1 MPGKLTIFRGLPGS
15 GKSTEAQRLVQTLLS
30 AGITAINID
39 RDMFR
44 LANGFSVA
52 PVATFEETISD
63 TERAIIEN
71 GLLQNWN
78 VIESSTN
85 LNNRFLKSLVKLGT
99 NCGAEVEIIDVN
111 TPLDVCVERDEN
123 RRLVGGHFL
132 GEEVL
137 RAFAAR
143 VMPNGKFPPKPKLPE
158 VVNGAPY
165 VPDINRP
172 SAIIVDI
179 DGTVAE
185 VDGRSPYDYTLVST
199 DKPKQW
205 VIDLIQGAWVN
216 SEQVIFMS
224 GRDSMCRL
232 DTVKWINR
240 YVGENID
247 YKLYMRAEGDQ
258 RMDAIVKLELFNK
271 HIRHN
276 YNVRYCVD
284 DRAQVIRMYRSI
296 GLNVLDV
303 AGHTF

>member
-30 AGITAINID
+30 VGITAINID

-44 LANGFSVA
+44 LAAGFGVA
-52 PVATFEETISD
+52 PAGSFEEAITD
-63 TERAIIEN
+63 TQRAVIEN

-85 LNNRFLKSLVKLGT
+85 LNAKFLKALVKLGA
-99 NCGAEVEIIDVN
+99 NCGAEVEIIDVS

-123 RRLVGGHFL
+123 RRLAGGHFL
-132 GEEVL
+132 GEDIL
-137 RAFAAR
+137 RDFANR
-143 VMPNGKFPPKPKLPE
+143 VMPKGKFPPKPKLPE
-158 VVNGAPY
+158 VVNGTLYVAPLDK
-165 VPDINRP
+165 PR
-172 SAIIVDI
+172 AIIVDI

-205 VIDLIQGAWVN
+205 VIDLVEGAARN
-216 SEQVIFMS
+216 GETIIFMS
-224 GRDSMCRL
+224 GRDSMCRQ
-232 DTVKWINR
+232 DTLNWIRKYTN
-240 YVGENID
+240 VTD
-247 YKLYMRAEGDQ
+247 FKLYMRAEGDE

-271 HIRHN
+271 NIRAN
-276 YNVRYCVD
+276 YDIRYCVD

>member
-15 GKSTEAQRLVQTLLS
+15 GKSTEARALVQTLLKL
-30 AGITAINID
+30 GVTAINID

-44 LANGFSVA
+44 LASGFGVA
-52 PVATFEETISD
+52 PAGAYEETISNVQQ
-63 TERAIIEN
+63 TIIEN
-71 GLLQNWN
+71 GLLQNWC

-85 LNNRFLKSLVKLGT
+85 LNAKFLKELVKFGA
-99 NCGAEVEIIDVN
+99 NCGAEVEIIDVD
-111 TPLDVCVERDEN
+111 TPLEVCIERDEN
-123 RRLVGGHFL
+123 RRLAGGHFL

-137 RAFAAR
+137 RSFANR
-143 VMPNGKFPPKPKLPE
+143 VMPKGKFPPKPKLPE
-158 VVNGAPY
+158 RVSGELY
-165 VPDINRP
+165 VPDISKP

-185 VDGRSPYDYTLVST
+185 ADGRSPYDYTLVST

-205 VIDLIQGAWVN
+205 VIDLVKGAHAN
-216 SEQVIFMS
+216 GEHIIFMS
-224 GRDSMCRL
+224 GRDSVCRL
-232 DTVKWINR
+232 DTIKWINR
-240 YVGENID
+240 YVGSTHD
-247 YKLYMRAEGDQ
+247 YDLFMRAEGDG
-258 RMDAIVKLELFNK
+258 RLDAIVKLELFNE
-271 HIRHN
+271 HIRNN

>member
-30 AGITAINID
+30 VGVTAINID

-44 LANGFSVA
+44 LAGGFGVA
-52 PVATFEETISD
+52 PAGSYEEIISD
-63 TERAIIEN
+63 TQRAVIEN

-85 LNNRFLKSLVKLGT
+85 LNAKFLKSLVKLGA
-99 NCGAEVEIIDVN
+99 NCGAEVEIRDVD

-123 RRLVGGHFL
+123 RRLAGGHFL
-132 GEEVL
+132 GEDVL
-137 RAFAAR
+137 RSFANR
-143 VMPNGKFPPKPKLPE
+143 VIPKGKFPPKPKLPE
-158 VVNGAPY
+158 IVSGTLYVAPL
-165 VPDINRP
+165 DKP

-205 VIDLIQGAWVN
+205 VIDLIQGAHKN
-216 SEQVIFMS
+216 GEKIIFMS
-224 GRDSMCRL
+224 GRDSMCYQ
-232 DTVKWINR
+232 DTWDWIIK
-240 YVGENID
+240 NIWVPNF
-247 YKLYMRAEGDQ
+247 KLYMRAEGDQ

-271 HIRHN
+271 HIRDN
-276 YNVRYCVD
+276 YNVKYCVD
-284 DRAQVIRMYRSI
+284 DRAQVIKMYRSI

>member
-1 MPGKLTIFRGLPGS
+1 MPGKLTIFRGLQGS
-15 GKSTEAQRLVQTLLS
+15 GKSTEARRLVQTLWSL
-30 AGITAINID
+30 GITAINID

-44 LANGFSVA
+44 IADGFGVA
-52 PVATFEETISD
+52 PTGAHEDAISD
-63 TERAIIEN
+63 TQRVIIEN

-85 LNNRFLKSLVKLGT
+85 LNNKFLKQLVKLGA
-99 NCGAEVEIIDVN
+99 NCGAEVEIRDVD
-111 TPLDVCVERDEN
+111 TPLEVCIERDEN
-123 RRLVGGHFL
+123 RRLAGGHFV
-132 GEEVL
+132 GEKVL
-137 RAFAAR
+137 REFAAR
-143 VMPNGKFPPKPKLPE
+143 TMPKGKFPPKPKLPE
-158 VVNGAPY
+158 PVIGTVYVAPL
-165 VPDINRP
+165 DKP

-205 VIDLIQGAWVN
+205 VIDLVKGAWEN
-216 SEQVIFMS
+216 GEMIIFMS

-232 DTVKWINR
+232 DTIKWINK
-240 YVGENID
+240 YIGEKIN
-247 YKLYMRAEGDQ
+247 YKLFMRAEGDD

-284 DRAQVIRMYRSI
+284 DRAQVIKMYRSI

>member
-1 MPGKLTIFRGLPGS
+1 VGVT
-15 GKSTEAQRLVQTLLS
+15 T
-30 AGITAINID
+30 INID

-44 LANGFSVA
+44 LAGGFGVA
-52 PVATFEETISD
+52 PAGSYEEIISD
-63 TERAIIEN
+63 TQRAVIEN

-85 LNNRFLKSLVKLGT
+85 LNAKFLKVLVKIGA
-99 NCGAEVEIIDVN
+99 NCGAEIEIRDVD
-111 TPLDVCVERDEN
+111 TPLEICVERDEN
-123 RRLVGGHFL
+123 RRLAGGHFL
-132 GEEVL
+132 GEDVL
-137 RAFAAR
+137 RSFAKR
-143 VMPNGKFPPKPKLPE
+143 VMPKGKFPPKPKLPE
-158 VVNGAPY
+158 RVSGAWYYPHA
-165 VPDINRP
+165 DKP

-205 VIDLIQGAWVN
+205 VIDLIRGAYAN
-216 SEQVIFMS
+216 GEKIIFMS
-224 GRDSMCRL
+224 GRDSMCRQ
-232 DTVKWINR
+232 DTLNWILKYIGIEIFR
-240 YVGENID
+240 
-247 YKLYMRAEGDQ
+247 LYMRAEGDE
-258 RMDAIVKLELFNK
+258 RMDAIVKLELFNT
-271 HIRHN
+271 HIRDN

>member
-15 GKSTEAQRLVQTLLS
+15 GKSTEAQKLVQTLLS
-30 AGITAINID
+30 IGVTAINID

-44 LANGFSVA
+44 LANGFGVA
-52 PVATFEETISD
+52 PAGSFEETISN
-63 TERAIIEN
+63 TQRAMIEN

-85 LNNRFLKSLVKLGT
+85 LNAKFLKELVKLGA
-99 NCGAEVEIIDVN
+99 NCGAEVEIRDVD
-111 TPLDVCVERDEN
+111 TPLEICIERDEN
-123 RRLVGGHFL
+123 RRLAGGHFL
-132 GEEVL
+132 GEDVL
-137 RAFAAR
+137 RDFAKR
-143 VMPNGKFPPKPKLPE
+143 VMPKGKFPAKPKLPE
-158 VVNGAPY
+158 LVSGERY
-165 VPDINRP
+165 VPNVNKP

-205 VIDLIQGAWVN
+205 VIDLIKGAWEN
-216 SEQVIFMS
+216 GETVIFMS

-232 DTVKWINR
+232 DTLKWINK
-240 YVGENID
+240 YIGENID
-247 YKLYMRAEGDQ
+247 YKLYMRVEGDE

-271 HIRHN
+271 HIRDN

>member
-30 AGITAINID
+30 IGITAINID

-44 LANGFSVA
+44 LANGFGVA
-52 PVATFEETISD
+52 PAGSFEETISD
-63 TERAIIEN
+63 TERTIVEN

-85 LNNRFLKSLVKLGT
+85 LNANFLKNLVKIGA
-99 NCGAEVEIIDVN
+99 NCGAEVELRDIA
-111 TPLDVCVERDEN
+111 TPLELCIERDEN
-123 RRLVGGHFL
+123 RRLAGGHFL
-132 GEEVL
+132 GEQAL
-137 RAFAAR
+137 RAFATR
-143 VMPNGKFPPKPKLPE
+143 VMPNGKFPAKPKLPE
-158 VVNGAPY
+158 AVSGTLYVAPL
-165 VPDINRP
+165 DKP
-172 SAIIVDI
+172 SAVIVDI

-205 VIDLIQGAWVN
+205 VIDLVEGAERN
-216 SEQVIFMS
+216 GELVIIMS

-232 DTVKWINR
+232 DTLKWIRSNT
-240 YVGENID
+240 NLTAF
-247 YKLYMRAEGDQ
+247 KLYMRAEGDQ

-271 HIRHN
+271 HIRDN
-276 YNVRYCVD
+276 YNVKYCVD

>member
-15 GKSTEAQRLVQTLLS
+15 GKSTEARTLIQTLLKL
-30 AGITAINID
+30 GITAINID

-44 LANGFSVA
+44 LASGFGVA
-52 PVATFEETISD
+52 PAGAYEETISD
-63 TERAIIEN
+63 TQRAIIEN

-85 LNNRFLKSLVKLGT
+85 LNAKFLKELVKLGVG
-99 NCGAEVEIIDVN
+99 CGAEVEIIDVN
-111 TPLDVCVERDEN
+111 TPLEVCIERDEN
-123 RRLVGGHFL
+123 RRLAGGHFL
-132 GEEVL
+132 GEKEL
-137 RAFAAR
+137 RAFANR
-143 VMPNGKFPPKPKLPE
+143 VMPKGKFPPKPVL
-158 VVNGAPY
+158 APAVRGEIY
-165 VPDINRP
+165 VPDTSKP

-185 VDGRSPYDYTLVST
+185 VNGRSPYDYTLVST

-205 VIDLIQGAWVN
+205 VIDLVKGAWEN
-216 SEQVIFMS
+216 GEEIIFMS
-224 GRDSMCRL
+224 GRDTMCRL
-232 DTVKWINR
+232 DTLKWINK
-240 YVGENID
+240 YVGATIG
-247 YKLYMRAEGDQ
+247 YSLFMRAEGDQ
-258 RMDAIVKLELFNK
+258 RLDAIVKLELFNE
-271 HIRHN
+271 HIRNN